1 MPDLPLTLAEEPA
14 GVFNIDKPAGL
25 SSHDVVNRVRRLL
38 GIRRVGHAGTLDP
51 LATGVLLVCVGV
63 ATRIVEY
70 LQVGRK
76 VYQADLVLGATTTT
90 YDAEGEVVSTAP
102 LPPLTVS
109 ALEAALQ
116 PFRGEIWQRPPA
128 FSAVKHRGR
137 PLYALARAG
146 IEVESEPRRVTIYQM
161 EVLDW
166 QPPHLTLR
174 ITCSPGTYIRSL
186 AHDIGRHL
194 GCGAYLH
201 GLRRLA
207 SGTWR
212 VEDAVR
218 LEDLMAAGA
227 CWQPYLHGLPAALA
241 MLPPVVLGTAEA
253 ARFIRGQV
261 VLLPAVQVPVTIPAQ
276 EDMAVFADLCRVFV
290 LPERLLGIGRIERT
304 AEGILLH
311 PHKVLRQR
319 LETDP
324 SAAKVV

>member
-1 MPDLPLTLAEEPA
+1 MSDTASEPA

-25 SSHDVVNRVRRLL
+25 SSHDVVNQVRRLV

-63 ATRIVEY
+63 ATRVVEY

-90 YDAEGEVVSTAP
+90 YDAEGEIVSTAP
-102 LPPLTVS
+102 LPALTIPE
-109 ALEAALQ
+109 LETALQ
-116 PFRGEIWQRPPA
+116 PFVGEIWQRPPA

-146 IEVESEPRRVTIYQM
+146 IEVESEPRRVTVHQIEM
-161 EVLDW
+161 LDW
-166 QPPHLTLR
+166 QPPHLHLR

-186 AHDIGRHL
+186 AHDFGQQL

-218 LEDLMAAGA
+218 LDDLMAAGL
-227 CWQPYLHGLPAALA
+227 CWRPYLHGLPAALA
-241 MLPPVVLGTAEA
+241 MFPPLVLGSEEA
-253 ARFIRGQV
+253 RRFVSGQV
-261 VLLPAVQVPVTIPAQ
+261 VRLPAAALPTTAPSEDTPAT
-276 EDMAVFADLCRVFV
+276 FADLCRVFV
-290 LPERLLGIGRIERT
+290 SPERLLGVGRLERT
-304 AEGILLH
+304 ADGLVLLQ
-311 PHKVLRQR
+311 PHKVLRQHFN
-319 LETDP
+319 
-324 SAAKVV
+324 V

>member
-1 MPDLPLTLAEEPA
+1 MPDTASEPA

-25 SSHDVVNRVRRLL
+25 SSHDVVNRVRRLV

-63 ATRIVEY
+63 ATRVVEY
-70 LQVGRK
+70 LQAGRK

-90 YDAEGEVVSTAP
+90 YDAEGEIVSTAP
-102 LPPLTVS
+102 LPALTV
-109 ALEAALQ
+109 AELETALQ
-116 PFRGEIWQRPPA
+116 PFTGDIWQRPPA

-146 IEVESEPRRVTIYQM
+146 IAVESEPRRVTVHQI

-186 AHDIGRHL
+186 AHDFGQQL

-218 LEDLMAAGA
+218 LDDLMASGA
-227 CWQPYLHGLPAALA
+227 CWRPYLHGLPAALA
-241 MLPPVVLGTAEA
+241 MFPPLVLGSEEARRFVSGQVVRLPAVEIPPVVPPWDA
-253 ARFIRGQV
+253 A
-261 VLLPAVQVPVTIPAQ
+261 AA
-276 EDMAVFADLCRVFV
+276 FADLYRVFV
-290 LPERLLGIGRIERT
+290 RPERLLGVGRLERT
-304 AEGILLH
+304 ADDAMLLH
-311 PHKVLRQR
+311 PHKVLRQPF
-319 LETDP
+319 D
-324 SAAKVV
+324 V